1 MAKRPSGRPDPMA
14 REVDRLLAQ
23 LARAGADSGPEP
35 SAPNGN
41 GGAPRPISQPRVFG
55 VRIATGAP
63 SRGDLAALWGR
74 VLLGVG
80 LGVLM
85 TQWPYSHACDLPLLS
100 YLGAVA
106 MVLLAGG
113 WIAFESWR
121 LRNGPAHIVS
131 LILLFWGIVLAGE
144 QLLPRIGYA
153 ADPARW
159 RCPAV
164 TPSGT
169 PSGAAP
175 ARSAAGR
182 AR

>member
-23 LARAGADSGPEP
+23 LARASTDSEQER
-35 SAPNGN
+35 STSHGN
-41 GGAPRPISQPRVFG
+41 GGSPRPTSQPRVFG
-55 VRIATGAP
+55 VRVARDAP

-74 VLLGVG
+74 VLLGAG

-85 TQWPYSHACDLPLLS
+85 TQWPYSHACDLPLLG
-100 YLGAVA
+100 YLCAVG

-113 WIAFESWR
+113 WVAFESWR
-121 LRNGPAHIVS
+121 LRHGPAHIVS
-131 LILLFWGIVLAGE
+131 LILLFWGIVLAAE

-153 ADPARW
+153 AEPARW
-159 RCPAV
+159 RCAAV

-169 PSGAAP
+169 PSAAAP
-175 ARSAAGR
+175 ARTAAGR

>member
-23 LARAGADSGPEP
+23 LARASTDSEQER
-35 SAPNGN
+35 STSHGN
-41 GGAPRPISQPRVFG
+41 GGSPRP
-55 VRIATGAP
+55 T

-74 VLLGVG
+74 VLLGAG

-85 TQWPYSHACDLPLLS
+85 TQWPYSHACDLPLLG
-100 YLGAVA
+100 YLCAVG

-113 WIAFESWR
+113 WVAFESWR
-121 LRNGPAHIVS
+121 LRHGPAHIVS
-131 LILLFWGIVLAGE
+131 LILLFWGIVLAAE

-153 ADPARW
+153 AEPARW
-159 RCPAV
+159 RCAAV

-169 PSGAAP
+169 PSAAAP
-175 ARSAAGR
+175 ARTAAGR

>member
-106 MVLLAGG
+106 MVLLAWDGSRSSPGG
-113 WIAFESWR
+113 CA
-121 LRNGPAHIVS
+121 
-131 LILLFWGIVLAGE
+131 
-144 QLLPRIGYA
+144 
-153 ADPARW
+153 
-159 RCPAV
+159 
-164 TPSGT
+164 T
-169 PSGAAP
+169 
-175 ARSAAGR
+175 GR
-182 AR
+182 RTSCR